1 MVLANRY
8 HVRVFERGRG
18 STASAWSQASLQQVL
33 FKVVVLLVV
42 RGSGNPLEASSQGRF
57 GIQNLEPTAGF
68 EPATRC
74 LQNSRSAS

>member
-42 RGSGNPLEASSQGRF
+42 RAGEPFPEEARF
-57 GIQNLEPTAGF
+57 CIRNLEPTAGF